1 MVSTERPDS
10 FVDVLVR
17 ALGIEASRCEFL
29 YISRERSLAVASFR
43 GGHSSVTEVC
53 VTLRTCGRCEDVFQ
67 MRVGYTVLRAEVV
80 PEKHVQKSPGC
91 PPEAL
96 KTPGRASVP
105 PRYFGAPRY

>member
-43 GGHSSVTEVC
+43 GGHSNVTEVC
-53 VTLRTCGRCEDVFQ
+53 VTLRTCETCEDAVQ
-67 MRVGYTVLRAEVV
+67 MKVEGTALRAEVV
-80 PEKHVQKSPGC
+80 LETCVRTSLGYPAEVPRIPG
-91 PPEAL
+91 P
-96 KTPGRASVP
+96 ASVP
-105 PRYFGAPRY
+105 RRYFGVPRY